1 MCLIA
6 TDRDTPE
13 YTYVCE
19 AEDAAGAAGEDRD
32 AEQGK
37 LFEPSDHPCT
47 HSASQFINTIVYTH
61 WLVLCAYNQ
70 IGYLIVSKFID
81 EDFADEDAKPVTAI
95 VGLQAVLMHAIVHA
109 CMCRFC

>member
-1 MCLIA
+1 MCVKQK
-6 TDRDTPE
+6 TPQ
-13 YTYVCE
+13 VQ
-19 AEDAAGAAGEDRD
+19 
-32 AEQGK
+32 QGRT
-37 LFEPSDHPCT
+37 ETPSKV
-47 HSASQFINTIVYTH
+47 SFLSLRTIRARTVHRSLSTQSSTPTG
-61 WLVLCAYNQ
+61 LCAYNQ